1 MINLKINGI
10 AVSVPEGSTILD
22 AAKLAGVRIPT
33 LCYLKD
39 VQCVGSCRMC
49 LVEATG
55 ARGLVAACVY
65 PVSEGMEVRTNTPKV
80 RKSRKTTIEL
90 ILSTHK
96 KKCLSCVRSMNC
108 ELQKLALEYNAEEDR
123 FGTDHDLK
131 PIDDLSASVVRDN
144 SKCIM
149 CTRCVAACEK
159 QTIGAIGPKNRGY
172 AKVIGSPYDVSLAY
186 TPCVNC
192 GQCVV
197 ACPVGALY
205 EKSAVADVWGAIV
218 DPTKKVVFF
227 TAPSIKATLGEAF
240 GLPVGTNVEGKMV
253 TAIKQLGD
261 VKCFNM
267 DITADLTIMEEA
279 TELLTRIKKGGKLP
293 MFTSCCPGWIKF
305 AEHYYPELLPNI
317 SSCKSP
323 QEMFSAVLKT
333 YYCEKEGINPDDL
346 YIVSVIPCTA
356 KKYEIEREELG
367 HYTNAALTTRE
378 LAKMIKEAGID
389 FANIPDGEY
398 DTPFGE
404 ASGAGAIFG
413 ATGGVME
420 AALRTAA
427 YMLSGNA
434 GKEVAAADAAKN
446 AAPLEFAEVR
456 GMQGVKEAE
465 YTVGGA
471 TVKVAVASG
480 LGNARKVIEAVKS
493 GEKDYTFIE
502 IMACPGGC
510 INGGGQPY
518 VHDEIRNNVDLKT
531 LRAQALYDYD
541 GEKKLRCSHETPAVE
556 MLYKEYFGQPNSHKA
571 HELLHTTYVPR
582 SKY

>member
-1 MINLKINGI
+1 MVNLKINGI
-10 AVSVPEGSTILD
+10 AVSVPEGSTILQ
-22 AAKLAGVRIPT
+22 AAKLANVRIPT

-39 VQCVGSCRMC
+39 VQCVGSCRLC

-65 PVSEGMEVRTNTPKV
+65 PVSEGMEVRTNTPRV
-80 RKSRKTTIEL
+80 RRSRKTTIEL

-149 CTRCVAACEK
+149 CTRCVAACEH

-172 AKVIGSPYDVSLAY
+172 SKVIGSPYDVSLAF

-205 EKSAVADVWGAIV
+205 EKSAVAEVWGAIV
-218 DPTKKVVFF
+218 DPSKKVVFY
-227 TAPSIKATLGEAF
+227 TAPSVRATLGEAF
-240 GLPVGTNVEGKMV
+240 GLPVGTNVEGRMV

-261 VKCFNM
+261 VECFNM

-279 TELLTRIKKGGKLP
+279 TELLSRLENGNPTP
-293 MFTSCCPGWIKF
+293 MFTSCCPGWVKF
-305 AEHYYPELLPNI
+305 LEHYYPQYIPNL
-317 SSCKSP
+317 STCKSP

-333 YYCEKEGINPDDL
+333 YYCRKNGINPDDL
-346 YIVSVIPCTA
+346 FVVSVIPCTA
-356 KKYEIEREELG
+356 KKFEVSREELG
-367 HYTNAALTTRE
+367 GYTDAALTTRE

-389 FANIPDGEY
+389 FANLSESEY
-398 DTPFGE
+398 DLPFGD

-427 YMLSGNA
+427 VKLG
-434 GKEVAAADAAKN
+434 GDG
-446 AAPLEFAEVR
+446 APLEFKEVR
-456 GMQGVKEAE
+456 GTEGVKEAE
-465 YTVGGA
+465 YTLGGA
-471 TVKVAVASG
+471 TVKIAVASG
-480 LGNARKVIEAVKS
+480 LGNARKVLDAIKS
-493 GEKDYTFIE
+493 GEKDYAFVE

-510 INGGGQPY
+510 VNGGGQPY
-518 VHDEIRNNVDLKT
+518 VHDEVRNNVDLKT

-541 GEKKLRCSHETPAVE
+541 GERNIRRSHETPAVE
-556 MLYKEYFGQPNSHKA
+556 MLYNEFFGSPNSAKA
-571 HELLHTTYVPR
+571 HKLLHTKY
-582 SKY
+582 SKREKY

>member
-1 MINLKINGI
+1 MEKLVNLKINGV
-10 AVSVPEGSTILD
+10 AVSVPEGSTILQ
-22 AAKLAGVRIPT
+22 AAKLANVRIPT

-39 VQCVGSCRMC
+39 VQCVGSCRLCM
-49 LVEATG
+49 VEATG

-65 PVSEGMEVRTNTPKV
+65 PVSEGMEVRTNTPRV

-108 ELQKLALEYNAEEDR
+108 ELQKLALEYNAEEDK

-144 SKCIM
+144 SKCIT
-149 CTRCVAACEK
+149 CTRCVAACEN

-172 AKVIGSPYDVSLAY
+172 AKVIGSPYDVSLAF

-218 DPTKKVVFF
+218 DPDKQVVFY
-227 TAPSIKATLGEAF
+227 TAPSVRATLGEAF
-240 GLPVGTNVEGKMV
+240 GLPVGTNVEGRMI
-253 TAIKQLGD
+253 TAIKQLGE

-279 TELLTRIKKGGKLP
+279 NELLSRLKSGKPTP

-305 AEHYYPELLPNI
+305 AEHYYPQYIPNL
-317 SSCKSP
+317 STCKSP
-323 QEMFSAVLKT
+323 QEMFSALLKT
-333 YYCEKEGINPDDL
+333 YYCEKNGIKPENL
-346 YIVSVIPCTA
+346 FVVSVIPCTA
-356 KKYEIEREELG
+356 KKFEVTRDELG
-367 HYTNAALTTRE
+367 HYTDAALTTRE

-389 FANIPDGEY
+389 FVNLGDGEY
-398 DTPFGE
+398 DNPFGE
-404 ASGAGAIFG
+404 ATGAGAIFG

-427 YMLSGNA
+427 VKLG
-434 GKEVAAADAAKN
+434 GKG
-446 AAPLEFAEVR
+446 APLEFKEVR
-456 GMQGVKEAE
+456 GTQGVKEAV
-465 YTVGGA
+465 YTVGKT

-480 LGNARKVIEAVKS
+480 LGNARKVLESIKN
-493 GEKDYTFIE
+493 GEKDYTFVE

-518 VHDEIRNNVDLKT
+518 VHDEVRNNIDLKT
-531 LRAQALYDYD
+531 VRAQALYDYD
-541 GEKKLRCSHETPAVE
+541 EERKLRRSHENPAVE
-556 MLYKEYFGQPNSHKA
+556 ALYKEFFGEPNSHKA
-571 HELLHTTYVPR
+571 HELLHTTYHQR
-582 SKY
+582 DKY

>member
-1 MINLKINGI
+1 MVNLKINGI
-10 AVSVPEGSTILD
+10 AVSVPEGSTILQ
-22 AAKLAGVRIPT
+22 AAKLANVRIPT
-33 LCYLKD
+33 LCYLKEI
-39 VQCVGSCRMC
+39 QCIGSCRMC

-65 PVSEGMEVRTNTPKV
+65 PVSEGMEVRTNTPRV
-80 RKSRKTTIEL
+80 RKSRKTTLEL

-108 ELQKLALEYNAEEDR
+108 ELQKLALEYNAEEDK
-123 FGTDHDLK
+123 FGTDHDIK
-131 PIDDLSASVVRDN
+131 PIDDLSPSVVRDN

-172 AKVIGSPYDVSLAY
+172 AKTIGSPFDVSLAY

-205 EKSAVADVWGAIV
+205 EKSSVADVWGAIV
-218 DPTKKVVFF
+218 DPSKKVVFF
-227 TAPSIKATLGEAF
+227 TAPSVRATLGEAF

-261 VKCFNM
+261 VECFNM
-267 DITADLTIMEEA
+267 DTTADLTIMEEA
-279 TELLTRIKKGGKLP
+279 NELLSRLKNGGTTP

-305 AEHYYPELLPNI
+305 CEHYYPEFLPNL
-317 SSCKSP
+317 STCKSP
-323 QEMFSAVLKT
+323 QEMFSVVLKT
-333 YYCEKEGINPDDL
+333 YYCQKAGIDPKDL
-346 YIVSVIPCTA
+346 YVVSVIPCTA
-356 KKYEIEREELG
+356 KKFEITREELG
-367 HYTNAALTTRE
+367 GYTDSAITTRE

-389 FANIPDGEY
+389 FANLS
-398 DTPFGE
+398 DTPYDDPFGL

-427 YMLSGNA
+427 KALGDKDEPIVFN
-434 GKEVAAADAAKN
+434 
-446 AAPLEFAEVR
+446 EVR
-456 GMQGVKEAE
+456 GTQGVKEATFTLGGK
-465 YTVGGA
+465 TVS
-471 TVKVAVASG
+471 VAIASG
-480 LGNARKVIEAVKS
+480 LGNARKIIEGIKS
-493 GEKDYTFIE
+493 GEKNYTFVE
-502 IMACPGGC
+502 VMACPGGC
-510 INGGGQPY
+510 VNGGGQPY
-518 VHDEIRNNVDLKT
+518 VHDEVRNNVDLKT

-541 GEKKLRCSHETPAVE
+541 ADNAVRCSHENATVTK
-556 MLYKEYFGQPNSHKA
+556 LYKEFFGEPNSHKA
-571 HELLHTTYVPR
+571 HELLHTSYEARP
-582 SKY
+582 KY

>member
-1 MINLKINGI
+1 MVNLKINGI
-10 AVSVPEGSTILD
+10 AVSVPEGSTVLQ
-22 AAKLAGVRIPT
+22 AAKAANVRIPT

-55 ARGLVAACVY
+55 ARGLVTACTY
-65 PVSEGMEVRTNTPKV
+65 PVSEGMEVKTNTPRV
-80 RKSRKTTIEL
+80 RKSRKTTLEL

-144 SKCIM
+144 SKCVM
-149 CTRCVAACEK
+149 CTRCVAACTQ

-172 AKVIGSPYDVSLAY
+172 AKTIGSPYDVSLAF

-218 DPTKKVVFF
+218 DPDKQVVFY
-227 TAPSIKATLGEAF
+227 TAPSVRATLGEAF

-253 TAIKQLGD
+253 AAIKQLGD

-267 DITADLTIMEEA
+267 DVTADLTIMEEA
-279 TELLTRIKKGGKLP
+279 NELLSRLEKGGDIP
-293 MFTSCCPGWIKF
+293 MFTSCCPGWVKF
-305 AEHYYPELLPNI
+305 AEHYYPEILPNI
-317 SSCKSP
+317 STCKSP
-323 QEMFSAVLKT
+323 QEMFSALLKT
-333 YYCEKEGINPDDL
+333 YYCENNGIDPSKL
-346 YIVSVIPCTA
+346 YVVSVIPCTA
-356 KKYEIEREELG
+356 KKFEVSRDELG
-367 HYTNAALTTRE
+367 HYTDAALTTRE

-389 FANIPDGEY
+389 FVNIAEGSF
-398 DTPFGE
+398 DTPFE
-404 ASGAGAIFG
+404 DASGAGAIFG

-427 YMLSGNA
+427 YKLGGSG
-434 GKEVAAADAAKN
+434 
-446 AAPLEFAEVR
+446 APLEFREVR
-456 GMQGVKEAE
+456 GTDGVKEAE
-465 YTVGGA
+465 YTVGGK

-493 GEKDYTFIE
+493 GEKDYTFVE
-502 IMACPGGC
+502 VMACPGGC

-518 VHDEIRNNVDLKT
+518 VHDEVRNSIDLKAV
-531 LRAQALYDYD
+531 RAKALYDYD
-541 GEKKLRCSHETPAVE
+541 GAKAVRCSHDNPAVE
-556 MLYKEYFGQPNSHKA
+556 LLYKEFFGKPNSHKA
-571 HELLHTTYVPR
+571 HELLHTSYVR
-582 SKY
+582 REKY

>member
-1 MINLKINGI
+1 MVNLKINGV
-10 AVSVPEGSTILD
+10 AVSVPEGSTILQ
-22 AAKLAGVRIPT
+22 AAKAANVRIPT

-55 ARGLVAACVY
+55 ARGLVTACTY
-65 PVSEGMEVRTNTPKV
+65 PVSEGMEVRTNTPRV
-80 RKSRKTTIEL
+80 RKSRKTTVEL

-144 SKCIM
+144 SKCVM

-159 QTIGAIGPKNRGY
+159 QTISAIGPKNRGY
-172 AKVIGSPYDVSLAY
+172 AKVIGSPFDVSLAF

-218 DPTKKVVFF
+218 NPEKQVVFF
-227 TAPSIKATLGEAF
+227 TAPSVRATLGEAF

-253 TAIKQLGD
+253 AAIKQLGD

-267 DITADLTIMEEA
+267 DVTADLTIMEEA
-279 TELLTRIKKGGKLP
+279 TELLSRLEKGGATP

-317 SSCKSP
+317 STCKSP
-323 QEMFSAVLKT
+323 QEMFSALLKT
-333 YYCEKEGINPDDL
+333 YYCEKNGINPEHL
-346 YIVSVIPCTA
+346 YVVSVIPCTA
-356 KKYEIEREELG
+356 KKFEVSRDELG
-367 HYTNAALTTRE
+367 HYTDAALTTRE

-389 FANIPDGEY
+389 FVNIADAQF

-427 YMLSGNA
+427 YKLGGSG
-434 GKEVAAADAAKN
+434 
-446 AAPLEFAEVR
+446 APLEFNEVR
-456 GMQGVKEAE
+456 GTQGIKEAE
-465 YTVGGA
+465 YVVGKA
-471 TVKVAVASG
+471 TVRVAVASG
-480 LGNARKVIEAVKS
+480 LGNARRLIEDIKS
-493 GEKDYTFIE
+493 GAKNYTFVE

-518 VHDEIRNNVDLKT
+518 VHDEIRNNIDLQA
-531 LRAQALYDYD
+531 LRAQALYDSD
-541 GEKKLRCSHETPAVE
+541 RDNSVRRSHENPVVE
-556 MLYKEYFGQPNSHKA
+556 ALYNDFLEKPNSHKA
-571 HELLHTTYVPR
+571 HKLLHTTYHKR
-582 SKY
+582 EKY

>member
-1 MINLKINGI
+1 MKMINMKINGI
-10 AVSVPEGSTILD
+10 PVSVPEGYTILQ
-22 AAKLAGVRIPT
+22 AAKLANVRIPT

-39 VQCVGSCRMC
+39 VQCVGSCRLC

-65 PVSEGMEVRTNTPKV
+65 PVAEGMEVRTNTPRV
-80 RKSRKTTIEL
+80 RRSRKTTVEL

-96 KKCLSCVRSMNC
+96 KKCLSCPRSMNC

-123 FGTDHDLK
+123 FGTDHDVK
-131 PIDDLSASVVRDN
+131 PIDDFSASVVRDN
-144 SKCIM
+144 SKCVM
-149 CTRCVAACEK
+149 CTRCVAACAQ

-172 AKVIGSPYDVSLAY
+172 AKVIGSPYDVSLAF

-218 DPTKKVVFF
+218 DPTKQVLFF
-227 TAPSIKATLGEAF
+227 TAPSIKATIGEAF
-240 GLPVGTNVEGKMV
+240 GLPVGTNAEGKMV
-253 TAIKQLGD
+253 TAVKQLGD

-267 DITADLTIMEEA
+267 DVTADLTIMEEA
-279 TELLTRIKKGGKLP
+279 NELLDRIKNGGKLP

-323 QEMFSAVLKT
+323 QEMFSALLKT
-333 YYCEKEGINPDDL
+333 YYCEKNGIDPKSI
-346 YIVSVIPCTA
+346 YVVSVIPCTA
-356 KKYEIEREELG
+356 KKFEVAREELG
-367 HYTNAALTTRE
+367 GYTDAALTTRE

-389 FANIPDGEY
+389 FVNLEESEY
-398 DTPFGE
+398 DTPFE
-404 ASGAGAIFG
+404 TASGAGAIFG

-427 YMLSGNA
+427 YKLG
-434 GKEVAAADAAKN
+434 GTG
-446 AAPLEFAEVR
+446 APLEFKEVR
-456 GMQGVKEAE
+456 GTQGVKEAE
-465 YTVGGA
+465 YNVGKA
-471 TVKVAVASG
+471 KIKVAVASG
-480 LGNARKVIEAVKS
+480 LGNARKVIEDIKS
-493 GEKDYTFIE
+493 GKKDYTFVE

-518 VHDEIRNNVDLKT
+518 VHDEIRNTIDLKT
-531 LRAQALYDYD
+531 VRAQALYDYD
-541 GEKKLRCSHETPAVE
+541 KEQKLRCSHDNPAVE
-556 MLYKEYFGQPNSHKA
+556 TIYKEFLGEPNSHKA
-571 HELLHTTYVPR
+571 QELLHTTYKKR
-582 SKY
+582 EKY

>member
-10 AVSVPEGSTILD
+10 PVSVPEGSTILD
-22 AAKLAGVRIPT
+22 AAKLANVRIPT

-39 VQCVGSCRMC
+39 VQCVGSCRLC

-65 PVSEGMEVRTNTPKV
+65 PVAEGMEVRTNTPKV
-80 RKSRKTTIEL
+80 RKSRKTTVEL

-96 KKCLSCVRSMNC
+96 KKCLSCPRSMNC

-123 FGTDHDLK
+123 FGTDHDIK
-131 PIDDLSASVVRDN
+131 PVDDLSPSIVRDN
-144 SKCIM
+144 SKCVM
-149 CTRCVAACEK
+149 CTRCVAACNN

-205 EKSAVADVWGAIV
+205 EKSAIADVWGAIV
-218 DPTKKVVFF
+218 NPEKRVLFF
-227 TAPSIKATLGEAF
+227 TAPSIKATIGEAF
-240 GLPVGTNVEGKMV
+240 GLPVGTNSEGKMIS
-253 TAIKQLGD
+253 AIKQLGD

-267 DITADLTIMEEA
+267 DVTADLTIMEEA
-279 TELLTRIKKGGKLP
+279 NELLDRLKTGGTTP
-293 MFTSCCPGWIKF
+293 MFTSCCPGWVKF
-305 AEHYYPELLPNI
+305 LEHYYPEYIPNL
-317 SSCKSP
+317 STCKSP

-333 YYCEKEGINPDDL
+333 YYCEKNGLKPEDV
-346 YIVSVIPCTA
+346 YTVSVIPCTA
-356 KKYEIEREELG
+356 KKFEITRDELG
-367 HYTNAALTTRE
+367 HYTDAAITTRE

-389 FANIPDGEY
+389 FVNLPDGEY
-398 DTPFGE
+398 DKPFE
-404 ASGAGAIFG
+404 KASGAGAIFG

-427 YMLSGNA
+427 YKLG
-434 GKEVAAADAAKN
+434 GDG
-446 AAPLEFAEVR
+446 APIEFKEVR
-456 GMQGVKEAE
+456 GTKGVKEAE
-465 YTVGGA
+465 YTVGNA
-471 TVKVAVASG
+471 KISVAVASG
-480 LGNARKVIEAVKS
+480 LGNARKILEDIKS
-493 GEKDYTFIE
+493 GAKNYAFVE

-518 VHDEIRNNVDLKT
+518 VHDEVRNNMDLRS

-541 GEKKLRCSHETPAVE
+541 RDNDIRASHKTPAVE
-556 MLYKEYFGQPNSHKA
+556 KLYEEFFVHPNSHKA
-571 HELLHTTYVPR
+571 HELLHTVYKKR
-582 SKY
+582 EKY

>member
-1 MINLKINGI
+1 MVNLKINGI
-10 AVSVPEGSTILD
+10 EVSVPEGSTILQ
-22 AAKLAGVRIPT
+22 AAKAANVRIPT

-55 ARGLVAACVY
+55 ARGLVTACTY
-65 PVSEGMEVRTNTPKV
+65 PVSEGMEVRTNTPRV
-80 RKSRKTTIEL
+80 RKSRKTTVEL

-144 SKCIM
+144 SKCVM

-159 QTIGAIGPKNRGY
+159 QTISAIGPKNRGY
-172 AKVIGSPYDVSLAY
+172 AKVIGSPYDVSLAF
-186 TPCVNC
+186 TSCVNC

-218 DPTKKVVFF
+218 NPEKQVVFF
-227 TAPSIKATLGEAF
+227 TAPSVRATLGEAF

-267 DITADLTIMEEA
+267 DVTADLTIMEEA
-279 TELLTRIKKGGKLP
+279 YELLDRLKNGGKTP

-305 AEHYYPELLPNI
+305 AEHYYPEFLPNI
-317 SSCKSP
+317 STCKSP
-323 QEMFSAVLKT
+323 QEMFSALLKT
-333 YYCEKEGINPDDL
+333 YYCEKNGINPENL
-346 YIVSVIPCTA
+346 YVVSVIPCTA
-356 KKYEIEREELG
+356 KKFEVSRDELG
-367 HYTNAALTTRE
+367 HYTDAALTTRE

-389 FANIPDGEY
+389 FVNIADSEF
-398 DTPFGE
+398 DNPFGE

-427 YMLSGNA
+427 CKLGGSG
-434 GKEVAAADAAKN
+434 
-446 AAPLEFAEVR
+446 APLEFKEVR
-456 GMQGVKEAE
+456 GTKGVKEAE
-465 YTVGGA
+465 YTVGG
-471 TVKVAVASG
+471 TCVKVAVASG
-480 LGNARKVIEAVKS
+480 LGNARKILEDIKRGA
-493 GEKDYTFIE
+493 KDYTFVE

-518 VHDEIRNNVDLKT
+518 VHDEVRNNIDLQAV
-531 LRAQALYDYD
+531 RAQALYDSD
-541 GEKKLRCSHETPAVE
+541 RDNSVRRSHENPVIDT
-556 MLYKEYFGQPNSHKA
+556 LYKDFFEKPNSHKA
-571 HELLHTTYVPR
+571 HELLHTTYHKR
-582 SKY
+582 EKY

>member
-10 AVSVPEGSTILD
+10 PVSVPEGSTILD
-22 AAKLAGVRIPT
+22 AAKLANVRIPT

-39 VQCVGSCRMC
+39 VQCVGSCRLC

-80 RKSRKTTIEL
+80 RKSRKTTVEL

-96 KKCLSCVRSMNC
+96 KKCLSCPRSMNC

-123 FGTDHDLK
+123 FGTDHDIK
-131 PIDDLSASVVRDN
+131 PIDDLSPSIVRDN
-144 SKCIM
+144 SKCVM
-149 CTRCVAACEK
+149 CTRCVAACNN

-205 EKSAVADVWGAIV
+205 EKSAIADVWGAIV
-218 DPTKKVVFF
+218 NPEKRVLFF
-227 TAPSIKATLGEAF
+227 TAPSIKATIGEAF
-240 GLPVGTNVEGKMV
+240 GLPVGTNSEGKMIS
-253 TAIKQLGD
+253 AIKQLGD

-267 DITADLTIMEEA
+267 DVTADLTIMEEA
-279 TELLTRIKKGGKLP
+279 NELLDRLKTGGTTP
-293 MFTSCCPGWIKF
+293 MFTSCCPGWVKF
-305 AEHYYPELLPNI
+305 LEHYYPEYIPNL
-317 SSCKSP
+317 STCKSP

-333 YYCEKEGINPDDL
+333 YYCEKNGLKPEDV
-346 YIVSVIPCTA
+346 YTVSVIPCTA
-356 KKYEIEREELG
+356 KKFEITRDELG
-367 HYTNAALTTRE
+367 HYTDAAITTRE

-389 FANIPDGEY
+389 FVNLPDGEY
-398 DTPFGE
+398 DKPFE
-404 ASGAGAIFG
+404 KASGAGAIFG

-427 YMLSGNA
+427 YKLG
-434 GKEVAAADAAKN
+434 GDG
-446 AAPLEFAEVR
+446 APIEFKEVR
-456 GMQGVKEAE
+456 GTKGVKEAE
-465 YTVGGA
+465 YTVGNA
-471 TVKVAVASG
+471 KIPVAVASG
-480 LGNARKVIEAVKS
+480 LGNARKILEDIKS
-493 GEKDYTFIE
+493 GKKNYAFVE

-518 VHDEIRNNVDLKT
+518 VHDEVRNNMDLRS

-541 GEKKLRCSHETPAVE
+541 RDNDLRASHKTPAVE
-556 MLYKEYFGQPNSHKA
+556 KLYEEFFGQPNSHKA
-571 HELLHTTYVPR
+571 HELLHTVYKKR
-582 SKY
+582 EKY

>member
-1 MINLKINGI
+1 MEKLVNLKINGI
-10 AVSVPEGSTILD
+10 AVSVPEGSTILQ
-22 AAKLAGVRIPT
+22 AAKLANVRIPT

-39 VQCVGSCRMC
+39 VQCVGSCRLCM
-49 LVEATG
+49 VEATG

-65 PVSEGMEVRTNTPKV
+65 PVSEGMEVRTNTPRV

-108 ELQKLALEYNAEEDR
+108 ELQKLALEYNAEEDK

-144 SKCIM
+144 SKCIT
-149 CTRCVAACEK
+149 CTRCVAACEN

-172 AKVIGSPYDVSLAY
+172 AKVIGSPYDVSLAF

-218 DPTKKVVFF
+218 DPDKQVVFY
-227 TAPSIKATLGEAF
+227 TAPSVRATLGEAF
-240 GLPVGTNVEGKMV
+240 GLPVGTNVDGRMI
-253 TAIKQLGD
+253 TAIKQLGE

-279 TELLTRIKKGGKLP
+279 NELLSRLASGKPTP

-305 AEHYYPELLPNI
+305 AEHYYPQYIPNL
-317 SSCKSP
+317 STCKSP
-323 QEMFSAVLKT
+323 QEMFSALLKT
-333 YYCEKEGINPDDL
+333 YYCEKNGIKPENL
-346 YIVSVIPCTA
+346 FVVSVIPCTA
-356 KKYEIEREELG
+356 KKFEVTRDELG
-367 HYTNAALTTRE
+367 HYTDAALTTRE

-389 FANIPDGEY
+389 FVNLGDGEY
-398 DTPFGE
+398 DNPFGE
-404 ASGAGAIFG
+404 ATGAGAIFG

-427 YMLSGNA
+427 VKLG
-434 GKEVAAADAAKN
+434 GKG
-446 AAPLEFAEVR
+446 APLEFKEVR
-456 GMQGVKEAE
+456 GTQGVKEAV
-465 YTVGGA
+465 YTVGKT

-480 LGNARKVIEAVKS
+480 LGNARKVLESIKN
-493 GEKDYTFIE
+493 GEKDYTFVE

-518 VHDEIRNNVDLKT
+518 VHDEVRNNIDLKT
-531 LRAQALYDYD
+531 VRAQALYDYD
-541 GEKKLRCSHETPAVE
+541 EERKLRRSHENPAVE
-556 MLYKEYFGQPNSHKA
+556 VLYKEFFGEPNSHKA
-571 HELLHTTYVPR
+571 HELLHTNYHQR
-582 SKY
+582 DKY

>member
-1 MINLKINGI
+1 MEKLVNLKINGI
-10 AVSVPEGSTILD
+10 PVSVPEGSTILQ
-22 AAKLAGVRIPT
+22 AAKLANVRIPT

-39 VQCVGSCRMC
+39 VQCVGSCRLC

-65 PVSEGMEVRTNTPKV
+65 PVTEGMEVRTNTPRV

-131 PIDDLSASVVRDN
+131 PLDDLSASVVRDN

-172 AKVIGSPYDVSLAY
+172 AKTIGSPYDVSLAF

-218 DPTKKVVFF
+218 DPDKEVVFY
-227 TAPSIKATLGEAF
+227 TAPSVRATLGEAF

-253 TAIKQLGD
+253 AAIKQLGD

-267 DITADLTIMEEA
+267 DVTADLTIMEEA
-279 TELLTRIKKGGKLP
+279 TELLERLKTGKPTP
-293 MFTSCCPGWIKF
+293 MFTSCCPGWVKF
-305 AEHYYPELLPNI
+305 AEHYYPEFIPNI

-323 QEMFSAVLKT
+323 QEMFSALLKT
-333 YYCEKEGINPDDL
+333 YYCEKNGIKPENL
-346 YIVSVIPCTA
+346 YVVSVIPCTA
-356 KKYEIEREELG
+356 KKFEAAREELG
-367 HYTNAALTTRE
+367 GYTDSALTTRE
-378 LAKMIKEAGID
+378 LEKMIKEAGID
-389 FANIPDGEY
+389 FANLTDAEF
-398 DTPFGE
+398 DEPFGK

-427 YMLSGNA
+427 MKLG
-434 GKEVAAADAAKN
+434 GKG
-446 AAPLEFAEVR
+446 APLEFKEVR
-456 GMQGVKEAE
+456 GTEGVKEAE
-465 YTVGGA
+465 YTVGKT

-480 LGNARKVIEAVKS
+480 LGNARRILDAVKN
-493 GEKDYTFIE
+493 GEKDYTFVE

-518 VHDEIRNNVDLKT
+518 VHDEVRNNVDLKT

-541 GEKKLRCSHETPAVE
+541 RESKLRASHDTPAVE
-556 MLYKEYFGQPNSHKA
+556 ILYKEYFGEPNSHKA
-571 HELLHTTYVPR
+571 HELLHTVY
-582 SKY
+582 SKREKY

>member
-10 AVSVPEGSTILD
+10 AVSVPEGSTILE
-22 AAKLAGVRIPT
+22 AANIAGVKIPT

-39 VQCVGSCRMC
+39 VQCVGSCRLC

-65 PVSEGMEVRTNTPKV
+65 PVSEGMEVKTNTPRV
-80 RKSRKTTIEL
+80 RKSRKTTVEL

-108 ELQKLALEYNAEEDR
+108 ELQKLALAFNAEEDK
-123 FGTDHDLK
+123 FGTDHDIK
-131 PIDDLSASVVRDN
+131 PIDDLSPSVVRDN

-172 AKVIGSPYDVSLAY
+172 AKEIGSPYDAPLAF
-186 TPCVNC
+186 TSCVNC
-192 GQCVV
+192 GQCIV

-205 EKSAVADVWGAIV
+205 EKSAIADVWGAIV
-218 DPTKKVVFF
+218 DPTKEVVFF
-227 TAPSIKATLGEAF
+227 TAPSVRATLGEAF
-240 GLPVGTNVEGKMV
+240 DFPVGTNVEGKMV
-253 TAIKQLGD
+253 SAIKQLGD

-267 DITADLTIMEEA
+267 DTTADLTIMEEA
-279 TELLTRIKKGGKLP
+279 NELLDRMGKGGKLLP

-305 AEHYYPELLPNI
+305 AEHYYPELLPQI
-317 SSCKSP
+317 STCKSP

-333 YYCEKEGINPDDL
+333 YYCEKNHIDPKNL
-346 YIVSVIPCTA
+346 YVVSVIPCTA
-356 KKYEIEREELG
+356 KKFEVEREELG
-367 HYTNAALTTRE
+367 GYTDVALTTRE

-389 FANIPDGEY
+389 FANIGESEY
-398 DTPFGE
+398 DDPFGQ

-427 YMLSGNA
+427 YKLG
-434 GKEVAAADAAKN
+434 GDG
-446 AAPLEFAEVR
+446 APVEFREVR
-456 GMQGVKEAE
+456 GTEGVKEAT
-465 YTVGGA
+465 YKVGNA
-471 TVKVAVASG
+471 ILRVAVASG
-480 LGNARKVIEAVKS
+480 LGNARKVIESIKS
-493 GEKDYTFIE
+493 GEKDYAFVE

-518 VHDEIRNNVDLKT
+518 VHDEVRNSVDLKA
-531 LRAQALYDYD
+531 LRAKALYNYD
-541 GEKKLRCSHETPAVE
+541 SAKEMRCSHDNPAVGL
-556 MLYKEYFGQPNSHKA
+556 LYKEYFQKPNSHKA
-571 HELLHTTYVPR
+571 HELLHTTYTPR
-582 SKY
+582 DKY

>member
-1 MINLKINGI
+1 MEKLVNLKINGI
-10 AVSVPEGSTILD
+10 AVSVPEGSTILQ
-22 AAKLAGVRIPT
+22 AAKLANVRIPT

-39 VQCVGSCRMC
+39 VQCVGSCRLCM
-49 LVEATG
+49 VEATG

-65 PVSEGMEVRTNTPKV
+65 PVSEGMEVRTNTPRV

-108 ELQKLALEYNAEEDR
+108 ELQKLALEYNAEEDK

-144 SKCIM
+144 SKCIT
-149 CTRCVAACEK
+149 CTRCVAACEN

-172 AKVIGSPYDVSLAY
+172 AKVIGSPYDVSLAF

-218 DPTKKVVFF
+218 DPDKQVVFY
-227 TAPSIKATLGEAF
+227 TAPSVRATLGEAF
-240 GLPVGTNVEGKMV
+240 GLPVGTNVAGRMI
-253 TAIKQLGD
+253 TAIKQLGE

-279 TELLTRIKKGGKLP
+279 NELLSRLASGKPTP

-305 AEHYYPELLPNI
+305 AEHYYPQYIPNL
-317 SSCKSP
+317 STCKSP
-323 QEMFSAVLKT
+323 QEMFSALLKT
-333 YYCEKEGINPDDL
+333 YYCEKNGIKPENL
-346 YIVSVIPCTA
+346 FVVSVIPCTA
-356 KKYEIEREELG
+356 KKFEVTRDELG
-367 HYTNAALTTRE
+367 HYTDAALTTRE

-389 FANIPDGEY
+389 FVNLGDGEY
-398 DTPFGE
+398 DNPFGE
-404 ASGAGAIFG
+404 ATGAGAIFG

-427 YMLSGNA
+427 VKLG
-434 GKEVAAADAAKN
+434 GKG
-446 AAPLEFAEVR
+446 APLEFKEVR
-456 GMQGVKEAE
+456 GTQGVKEAV
-465 YTVGGA
+465 YTVGKT

-480 LGNARKVIEAVKS
+480 LGNARKVLESIKN
-493 GEKDYTFIE
+493 GEKDYTFVE

-518 VHDEIRNNVDLKT
+518 VHDEVRNNIDLKT
-531 LRAQALYDYD
+531 VRAQALYDYD
-541 GEKKLRCSHETPAVE
+541 EERKLRRSHENPAVE
-556 MLYKEYFGQPNSHKA
+556 VLYKEFFGEPNSHKA
-571 HELLHTTYVPR
+571 HELLHTSYHQR
-582 SKY
+582 DKY

>member
-1 MINLKINGI
+1 MVNLKINGI
-10 AVSVPEGSTILD
+10 AVSVPEGSTILQ
-22 AAKLAGVRIPT
+22 AAKLANVRIPT

-39 VQCVGSCRMC
+39 VQCIGSCRMC

-80 RKSRKTTIEL
+80 RKSRKTTLEL
-90 ILSTHK
+90 LMSTHK

-108 ELQKLALEYNAEEDR
+108 ELQKLALEYNAEEDK

-131 PIDDLSASVVRDN
+131 PIDDLSPSVVRDN

-159 QTIGAIGPKNRGY
+159 QTIGAIGPKHRGY
-172 AKVIGSPYDVSLAY
+172 AKTIGSPFDVSLAY
-186 TPCVNC
+186 TSCVNC

-205 EKSAVADVWGAIV
+205 EKSNVADVWGAIV

-227 TAPSIKATLGEAF
+227 TAPSVRATLGEAF

-261 VKCFNM
+261 VECFNM
-267 DITADLTIMEEA
+267 DTTADLTIMEEA
-279 TELLTRIKKGGKLP
+279 NELINRLKTGGTTP

-305 AEHYYPELLPNI
+305 CEHYYPEFLPNL
-317 SSCKSP
+317 STCKSP

-333 YYCEKEGINPDDL
+333 YYCEKNGIAPENL
-346 YIVSVIPCTA
+346 YVVSVIPCTA
-356 KKYEIEREELG
+356 KKFEVTRDELG
-367 HYTNAALTTRE
+367 HYTDCAITTRE
-378 LAKMIKEAGID
+378 LAKMIKEAGVD
-389 FANIPDGEY
+389 FANLPDSEY
-398 DTPFGE
+398 DDPFGL

-427 YMLSGNA
+427 KVLGDKDEPIVFN
-434 GKEVAAADAAKN
+434 
-446 AAPLEFAEVR
+446 EVR
-456 GMQGVKEAE
+456 GTQGVKESEFTLA
-465 YTVGGA
+465 GNH
-471 TVKVAVASG
+471 VKVAVASG
-480 LGNARKVIEAVKS
+480 LSNARKIMEDIKS
-493 GEKDYTFIE
+493 GRKQYTFVE
-502 IMACPGGC
+502 VMACPGGC

-541 GEKKLRCSHETPAVE
+541 AESKVRCSHENATVTK
-556 MLYKEYFGQPNSHKA
+556 LYKEYFGEPNSHKA
-571 HELLHTTYVPR
+571 HELLHTTYVARP
-582 SKY
+582 KY

>member
-1 MINLKINGI
+1 MEKLVNLKINGI
-10 AVSVPEGSTILD
+10 AVSVPEGSTILQ
-22 AAKLAGVRIPT
+22 AAKLANVRIPT

-39 VQCVGSCRMC
+39 VQCVGSCRLCM
-49 LVEATG
+49 VEATG

-65 PVSEGMEVRTNTPKV
+65 PVSEGMEVRTNTPRV

-108 ELQKLALEYNAEEDR
+108 ELQKLALEYNAEEDK

-144 SKCIM
+144 SKCIT
-149 CTRCVAACEK
+149 CTRCVAACEN

-172 AKVIGSPYDVSLAY
+172 AKIIGSPYDVSLAF

-218 DPTKKVVFF
+218 DPDKQVVFY
-227 TAPSIKATLGEAF
+227 TAPSVRATLGEAF
-240 GLPVGTNVEGKMV
+240 GLPVGTNVEGRMI
-253 TAIKQLGD
+253 TAIKQLGE

-279 TELLTRIKKGGKLP
+279 NELLSRLASGKPTP

-305 AEHYYPELLPNI
+305 SEHYYPQYIPNL
-317 SSCKSP
+317 STCKSP
-323 QEMFSAVLKT
+323 QEMFSALLKT
-333 YYCEKEGINPDDL
+333 YYCEKNGIKPENL
-346 YIVSVIPCTA
+346 FVVSVIPCTA
-356 KKYEIEREELG
+356 KKFEVTRDELG
-367 HYTNAALTTRE
+367 HYTDAALTTRE

-389 FANIPDGEY
+389 FVNLGDGEY
-398 DTPFGE
+398 DNPFGE
-404 ASGAGAIFG
+404 ATGAGAIFG

-427 YMLSGNA
+427 VKLG
-434 GKEVAAADAAKN
+434 GKG
-446 AAPLEFAEVR
+446 APLEFKEVR
-456 GMQGVKEAE
+456 GTQGVKEAV
-465 YTVGGA
+465 YTVGKT

-480 LGNARKVIEAVKS
+480 LGNARKVLESIKN
-493 GEKDYTFIE
+493 GEKDYTFVE

-518 VHDEIRNNVDLKT
+518 VHDEVRNNIDLKT
-531 LRAQALYDYD
+531 VRAQALYDYD
-541 GEKKLRCSHETPAVE
+541 EERKLRRSHENPAVE
-556 MLYKEYFGQPNSHKA
+556 VLYKEFFGEPNSHKA
-571 HELLHTTYVPR
+571 HELLHTTYHQR
-582 SKY
+582 DKY

>member
-1 MINLKINGI
+1 MVNLKINGI
-10 AVSVPEGSTILD
+10 AVSVPEGSTILQ
-22 AAKLAGVRIPT
+22 AAKAANVRIPT

-55 ARGLVAACVY
+55 AKGLVAACVY
-65 PVSEGMEVRTNTPKV
+65 PVAEGMEVRTNTPRV
-80 RKSRKTTIEL
+80 RKSRKTTLEL

-108 ELQKLALEYNAEEDR
+108 ELQKLALEYNAEEDK

-144 SKCIM
+144 SKCIL

-159 QTIGAIGPKNRGY
+159 QTIGAIGAKNRGY
-172 AKVIGSPYDVSLAY
+172 AKVIGSPFDVSLAF

-218 DPTKKVVFF
+218 DPSKQVVFF
-227 TAPSIKATLGEAF
+227 TAPSVRATIGEAF
-240 GLPVGTNVEGKMV
+240 GLPVGCNSEGKMV
-253 TAIKQLGD
+253 TAIKLLGD

-267 DITADLTIMEEA
+267 DTTADLTIMEEA
-279 TELLTRIKKGGKLP
+279 TELIERVQNGGKLP

-305 AEHYYPELLPNI
+305 CEHYYPDLLPNI

-333 YYCEKEGINPDDL
+333 YYCEREGIDPENL
-346 YIVSVIPCTA
+346 FVVSVIPCTA
-356 KKYEIEREELG
+356 KKFEIQREELG
-367 HYTNAALTTRE
+367 GYTDAAITTRE

-389 FANIPDGEY
+389 FVNLPESKFDN
-398 DTPFGE
+398 PFGE

-427 YMLSGNA
+427 SKLG
-434 GKEVAAADAAKN
+434 GEG
-446 AAPLEFAEVR
+446 APIEFKEVR
-456 GMQGVKEAE
+456 GTQGVKEAE
-465 YTVGGA
+465 YDLGVA
-471 TVKVAVASG
+471 KVKVAVASG
-480 LGNARKVIEAVKS
+480 LACARKVIEDIKS
-493 GEKDYTFIE
+493 GRKNYTFVE

-518 VHDEIRNNVDLKT
+518 VHDEVRNNVDLKT

-541 GEKKLRCSHETPAVE
+541 RDSSVRCSHENANVTR
-556 MLYKEYFGQPNSHKA
+556 LYMEYFGHPNSERAHK
-571 HELLHTTYVPR
+571 LLHTTYSYRP
-582 SKY
+582 KY

>member
-1 MINLKINGI
+1 MVNLKINGI
-10 AVSVPEGSTILD
+10 AVSVPEGSTILQ
-22 AAKLAGVRIPT
+22 AAKLANVRIPT

-39 VQCVGSCRMC
+39 VQCVGSCRLC

-80 RKSRKTTIEL
+80 RKSRKTTVEL

-108 ELQKLALEYNAEEDR
+108 ELQKLALEYNAEEDK

-149 CTRCVAACEK
+149 CTRCVAACDK

-172 AKVIGSPYDVSLAY
+172 AKVIGSPYDVSLAF

-197 ACPVGALY
+197 ACPVGALH

-227 TAPSIKATLGEAF
+227 TAPSVRATLGEAF

-261 VKCFNM
+261 VQCFNM
-267 DITADLTIMEEA
+267 DTTADLTIMEEA
-279 TELLTRIKKGGKLP
+279 NELLSRLKNGGVTP

-305 AEHYYPELLPNI
+305 CEHYYPEFLPNL
-317 SSCKSP
+317 STCKSP

-333 YYCEKEGINPDDL
+333 YYCRKNGIDPKDL
-346 YIVSVIPCTA
+346 YVVSVIPCTA
-356 KKYEIEREELG
+356 KKFEITREELG
-367 HYTNAALTTRE
+367 GYTDAALTTRE

-389 FANIPDGEY
+389 FVNLS
-398 DTPFGE
+398 DTPYDDPFGL

-427 YMLSGNA
+427 
-434 GKEVAAADAAKN
+434 VALGGEDA
-446 AAPLEFAEVR
+446 PIEFTEVR
-456 GMQGVKEAE
+456 GTKGVKEAE

-480 LGNARKVIEAVKS
+480 LANARKILQDIKS
-493 GEKDYTFIE
+493 GKKQYTFVE
-502 IMACPGGC
+502 VMACPGGC

-518 VHDEIRNNVDLKT
+518 VHDEIRNNNDLKT

-541 GEKKLRCSHETPAVE
+541 RESAVRCSHENAAVTK
-556 MLYKEYFGQPNSHKA
+556 LYEEFFGEPNSHKA
-571 HELLHTTYVPR
+571 HELLHTTYAERP
-582 SKY
+582 KY

>member
-1 MINLKINGI
+1 MVNLKINGI
-10 AVSVPEGSTILD
+10 AVSVPEGSTILQ
-22 AAKLAGVRIPT
+22 AAKLANVRIPT
-33 LCYLKD
+33 LCYLKEI
-39 VQCVGSCRMC
+39 QCIGSCRMC

-80 RKSRKTTIEL
+80 RKSRKTTLEL

-108 ELQKLALEYNAEEDR
+108 ELQKLALEYNAEEDK
-123 FGTDHDLK
+123 FGTDHDIK
-131 PIDDLSASVVRDN
+131 PIDDLSPSVVRDN

-172 AKVIGSPYDVSLAY
+172 AKTIGSPFDVSLAH
-186 TPCVNC
+186 TTCVNC

-205 EKSAVADVWGAIV
+205 EKSSVADVWGAIV
-218 DPTKKVVFF
+218 DPSKKVVFF
-227 TAPSIKATLGEAF
+227 TAPSVRATLGEAF

-261 VKCFNM
+261 VQCFNM
-267 DITADLTIMEEA
+267 DTTADLTIMEEA
-279 TELLTRIKKGGKLP
+279 NELLARLKEGGKTP

-305 AEHYYPELLPNI
+305 CEHYYPEFLPNL
-317 SSCKSP
+317 STCKSP

-333 YYCEKEGINPDDL
+333 YYCKKQGIDPKNL
-346 YIVSVIPCTA
+346 YVVSVIPCTA
-356 KKYEIEREELG
+356 KKFEVTREELG
-367 HYTNAALTTRE
+367 GYTDSAITTRE
-378 LAKMIKEAGID
+378 LAKMIKEAGVD
-389 FANIPDGEY
+389 FANLP
-398 DTPFGE
+398 DTPYDDPFGL

-427 YMLSGNA
+427 MALGD
-434 GKEVAAADAAKN
+434 KEEPIVFN
-446 AAPLEFAEVR
+446 EVR
-456 GMQGVKEAE
+456 GTQGLKEAT
-465 YTVGGA
+465 YTLGGK
-471 TVKVAVASG
+471 TVKVAIASG
-480 LGNARKVIEAVKS
+480 LANARKIIEDIKS
-493 GEKDYTFIE
+493 GAKDYTFVE
-502 IMACPGGC
+502 VMACPGGC

-518 VHDEIRNNVDLKT
+518 VHDEVRNSVDLKT

-541 GEKKLRCSHETPAVE
+541 ADSAVRCSHDNATVTK
-556 MLYKEYFGQPNSHKA
+556 LYKEFFGEPNSHKA
-571 HELLHTTYVPR
+571 HELLHTTYVERP
-582 SKY
+582 KY

>member
-10 AVSVPEGSTILD
+10 PVSVPEGSTILD
-22 AAKLAGVRIPT
+22 AAKLANVRIPT

-39 VQCVGSCRMC
+39 VQCVGSCRLC

-80 RKSRKTTIEL
+80 RKSRKTTVEL

-96 KKCLSCVRSMNC
+96 KKCLSCPRSMNC

-123 FGTDHDLK
+123 FGTDHDIK
-131 PIDDLSASVVRDN
+131 PIDDLSPSIVRDN
-144 SKCIM
+144 SKCVM
-149 CTRCVAACEK
+149 CTRCVAACNN

-205 EKSAVADVWGAIV
+205 EKSAIADVWGAIV
-218 DPTKKVVFF
+218 NPEKRVLFF
-227 TAPSIKATLGEAF
+227 TAPSIKATIGEAF
-240 GLPVGTNVEGKMV
+240 GLPVGTNSEGKMIS
-253 TAIKQLGD
+253 AIKQLGD

-267 DITADLTIMEEA
+267 DVTADLTIMEEA
-279 TELLTRIKKGGKLP
+279 NELLERLKTGGTTP
-293 MFTSCCPGWIKF
+293 MFTSCCPGWVKF
-305 AEHYYPELLPNI
+305 LEHYYPEYIPNL
-317 SSCKSP
+317 STCKSP

-333 YYCEKEGINPDDL
+333 YYCEKNGLKPEDV
-346 YIVSVIPCTA
+346 YTVSVIPCTA
-356 KKYEIEREELG
+356 KKFEITRDELG
-367 HYTNAALTTRE
+367 HYTDAAITTRE

-389 FANIPDGEY
+389 FVNLPDGEY
-398 DTPFGE
+398 DKPFE
-404 ASGAGAIFG
+404 KASGAGAIFG

-427 YMLSGNA
+427 YKLG
-434 GKEVAAADAAKN
+434 GDG
-446 AAPLEFAEVR
+446 APIEFKEVR
-456 GMQGVKEAE
+456 GTKGVKEAE
-465 YTVGGA
+465 YTVGNA
-471 TVKVAVASG
+471 KISVAVASG
-480 LGNARKVIEAVKS
+480 LGNARKILEDIKS
-493 GEKDYTFIE
+493 GKKNYAFVE

-518 VHDEIRNNVDLKT
+518 VHDEVRNNIDLRS

-541 GEKKLRCSHETPAVE
+541 RDNDLRASHKTPAVE
-556 MLYKEYFGQPNSHKA
+556 KLYEEFFGQPNSHKA
-571 HELLHTTYVPR
+571 HELLHTVYKKR
-582 SKY
+582 EKY

>member
-1 MINLKINGI
+1 MVNLKINGI
-10 AVSVPEGSTILD
+10 AVSVPEGSTILQ
-22 AAKLAGVRIPT
+22 AAKLANVRIPT
-33 LCYLKD
+33 LCYLKEI
-39 VQCVGSCRMC
+39 QCIGSCRMC

-80 RKSRKTTIEL
+80 RKSRKTSLEL

-108 ELQKLALEYNAEEDR
+108 ELQKLALEYNAEEDK
-123 FGTDHDLK
+123 FGTDHDIK
-131 PIDDLSASVVRDN
+131 PIDDLSPSVVRDN

-159 QTIGAIGPKNRGY
+159 QTIGAIGPKHRGY
-172 AKVIGSPYDVSLAY
+172 AKTIGSPFDVSLAH

-205 EKSAVADVWGAIV
+205 EKSNVADVWGAIV

-227 TAPSIKATLGEAF
+227 TAPSVRATLGEAF

-261 VKCFNM
+261 VECFNM
-267 DITADLTIMEEA
+267 DTTADLTIMEEA
-279 TELLTRIKKGGKLP
+279 NELLARLKNGGTTP

-305 AEHYYPELLPNI
+305 CEHYYPEYLPNL
-317 SSCKSP
+317 STCKSP

-333 YYCEKEGINPDDL
+333 YYCQKNNIDPKDL
-346 YIVSVIPCTA
+346 YVVSVIPCTA
-356 KKYEIEREELG
+356 KKFEVTREELG
-367 HYTNAALTTRE
+367 NYTDSAITTRE

-389 FANIPDGEY
+389 FANLA
-398 DTPFGE
+398 DTPYDDPFGL

-427 YMLSGNA
+427 KALGDPDEPIVFN
-434 GKEVAAADAAKN
+434 
-446 AAPLEFAEVR
+446 EVR
-456 GMQGVKEAE
+456 GTQGLKEATFTLAGV
-465 YTVGGA
+465 TVN
-471 TVKVAVASG
+471 VAIASG
-480 LGNARKVIEAVKS
+480 LANARKIIESIKS
-493 GEKDYTFIE
+493 GEKNYTFVE
-502 IMACPGGC
+502 VMACPGGC

-518 VHDEIRNNVDLKT
+518 VHDEIRNSVDLKT

-541 GEKKLRCSHETPAVE
+541 SDSAVRCSHENATVTK
-556 MLYKEYFGQPNSHKA
+556 LYEEFFGEPNSHKA
-571 HELLHTTYVPR
+571 HELLHTTYVERP
-582 SKY
+582 KY